1 MFTRVIWTGI
11 FFLALVGLSPRFIM
25 GQSSDQRAV
34 VEVIQQNA
42 TAFAKNDLATMQKIW
57 DDSEQVVIF
66 EGGHANYGW
75 ADYRDNHLVP
85 EMKEIQNTKYEFT
98 DIKPRVSGKF
108 AYATMK
114 YSISG
119 DVNKRHFD
127 SAGVATAVLE
137 KIRGKWK
144 LVHFHSSSPRR

>member
-1 MFTRVIWTGI
+1 MFTRLILTGI
-11 FFLALVGLSPRFIM
+11 FSLALVGLSPRFVM
-25 GQSSDQRAV
+25 AQSSDQKAV